1 MIARQPTAPTTAAA
15 TTTSTATVTATQAP
29 AWLTDAGRATALP
42 AGTWLVCVSQE
53 AVVPERNREKCLEI
67 VTAAAQAELVRSIR
81 VRIEAESESR
91 QSETTLATSSRFESH
106 FANRSRTRSDLTLDG
121 RRLETWF
128 DARSG
133 TAYALSAIERTAVA
147 EQARE
152 RAAAV
157 LTTVKSAA
165 DAAKAAETDH
175 PADALAQWS
184 QVLTQS
190 QAAESDLSLALIFGR
205 NDPVTAEVATRA
217 QAIHTRAGEALARL
231 AERPVTT
238 VDDLAFVL
246 AAQLGR
252 AAGTVKPKVLIPP
265 CTVASSRLS
274 SPLGRYLGQALAT
287 QVPAASGW
295 PVVTATASGPARD
308 VAAAAGAEAV
318 VLGATWERPE
328 GVRVLVS
335 VHDLKDGRLLASA
348 ESTLPAAA
356 LTKSGLSAAP
366 QNVAAALADQ
376 QQFRRDEVVGGALR
390 LELWTSKGDD
400 APVFQKGEI
409 ARIFV
414 RVDRPTH
421 LRVVDHLSDGRRVL
435 LVDDL
440 YLDESKVN
448 LVYQIP
454 GEFEVSAPFGA
465 ETIQA
470 NASTFAFPRLET
482 KTEDGYQFIT
492 ESLATA
498 NAKTRGFKKIDPA
511 TKPELA
517 EARVVV
523 TTVDAK

>member
-1 MIARQPTAPTTAAA
+1 M
-15 TTTSTATVTATQAP
+15 
-29 AWLTDAGRATALP
+29 
-42 AGTWLVCVSQE
+42 
-53 AVVPERNREKCLEI
+53 
-67 VTAAAQAELVRSIR
+67 AAAQAELARSIR

-91 QSETTLATSSRFESH
+91 QSETTTSTASRCDSYFAT
-106 FANRSRTRSDLTLDG
+106 RSRTRSDLILVG

-128 DARSG
+128 DARTG
-133 TAYALSAIERTAVA
+133 TAHALSAIERSAVA
-147 EQARE
+147 AQARE
-152 RAAAV
+152 RIAAV
-157 LTTVKSAA
+157 LTAAKYAA
-165 DAAKAAETDH
+165 DAAKAVETDH
-175 PADALAQWS
+175 PGDALAQWGR
-184 QVLTQS
+184 VLTQI
-190 QAAESDLSLALIFGR
+190 QTAENDLCLALIFAR
-205 NDPVTAEVATRA
+205 NDPETVEVASRA
-217 QAIHTRAGEALARL
+217 QAIHNRTSEALARL

-252 AAGTVKPKVLIPP
+252 AVGSVKPKVLVPP

-287 QVPAASGW
+287 QMSAASSW
-295 PVVTATASGPARD
+295 PVVTATVPGPARD
-308 VAAAAGAEAV
+308 VAAAVGAEAV

-328 GVRVLVS
+328 GIRVLVS
-335 VHDLKDGRLLASA
+335 VHDLKNGHLLATA
-348 ESTLPAAA
+348 EATLPAAA
-356 LTKSGLSAAP
+356 LTKAGLSAAP

-376 QQFRRDEVVGGALR
+376 QQFRRDEIVGGALR

-400 APVFQKGEI
+400 APVFLKGES

-414 RVDRPTH
+414 RVDRPAH

-454 GEFEVSAPFGA
+454 GDFEVSAPFGA

-470 NASTFAFPRLET
+470 NASTVAFSRLET
-482 KTEDGYQFIT
+482 KLEDGYAVIT
-492 ESLATA
+492 ESLASA
-498 NAKTRGFKKIDPA
+498 NAKTRGFKKVDPSN
-511 TKPELA
+511 KPELA

-523 TTVDAK
+523 TTVAAD

>member
-1 MIARQPTAPTTAAA
+1 MYRVADIVCACAILFVACLRAEESPQWVTAA
-15 TTTSTATVTATQAP
+15 
-29 AWLTDAGRATALP
+29 GRQSAYP
-42 AGTWLVCVSQE
+42 DSTWLVSHATESV
-53 AVVPERNREKCLEI
+53 ANGRDRDKCLEI
-67 VTAAAQAELVRSIR
+67 VNAAAQAELARSIR

-91 QSETTLATSSRFESH
+91 QSETTMATASRCDSY
-106 FANRSRTRSDLTLDG
+106 FAHRSRTHSDLILVGRCLDS
-121 RRLETWF
+121 WF
-128 DARSG
+128 DARTN
-133 TAYALSAIERTAVA
+133 TAHALSAIERATVA

-152 RAAAV
+152 RAAVALIAV
-157 LTTVKSAA
+157 YAA
-165 DAAKAAETDH
+165 SDAAKAAETDH
-175 PADALAQWS
+175 PADALAQWGR
-184 QVLTQS
+184 VLTQI

-205 NDPVTAEVATRA
+205 NDPATTEVAQRC
-217 QAIHTRAGEALARL
+217 QAIHARTGEALARL

-252 AAGTVKPKVLIPP
+252 AAGAVKPKVLVPP

-295 PVVTATASGPARD
+295 PVVTAAVPGPARD
-308 VAAAAGAEAV
+308 VAAASGADAV
-318 VLGATWERPE
+318 VLGTTWERPE
-328 GVRVLVS
+328 GVRVLVT
-335 VHDLKDGRLLASA
+335 VNDLKDGRLVATA
-348 ESTLPAAA
+348 EATLPTAA
-356 LTKSGLSAAP
+356 LVKAGLSAAP

-376 QQFRRDEVVGGALR
+376 QQFRRDEVSGGALR

-400 APVFQKGEI
+400 APVFLAGEI

-414 RVDRPTH
+414 RVDRPVH
-421 LRVVDHLSDGRRVL
+421 LRIVNHLSDGRRVL
-435 LVDDL
+435 LIDDL

-454 GEFEVSAPFGA
+454 GEFEVGAPFGA

-470 NASTFAFPRLET
+470 NASTVAFPRLAT
-482 KTEDGYQFIT
+482 RQEDGYAVIT
-492 ESLATA
+492 ESLASA
-498 NAKTRGFKKIDPA
+498 NAKTRGFKKVDPA

-523 TTVDAK
+523 TTMNGK

>member
-1 MIARQPTAPTTAAA
+1 MHRAAVVACACVLVTLLPLAAEDAPPWITG
-15 TTTSTATVTATQAP
+15 
-29 AWLTDAGRATALP
+29 AGRAKAYP
-42 AGTWLVCVSQE
+42 DAVWLVSL
-53 AVVPERNREKCLEI
+53 ANERVAKGRDRDKCLEI
-67 VTAAAQAELVRSIR
+67 VTAASQAELARSIR

-91 QSETTLATSSRFESH
+91 QSETTTATASRCDSYFSH
-106 FANRSRTRSDLTLDG
+106 RSKTRSDLTLVG

-128 DARSG
+128 DARTD
-133 TAYALSAIERTAVA
+133 TAYALSAIERAAVG

-157 LTTVKSAA
+157 LTAVHAA
-165 DAAKAAETDH
+165 SDAAKAAETNH
-175 PADALAQWS
+175 PADALVQWGR
-184 QVLTQS
+184 VLTQI
-190 QAAESDLSLALIFGR
+190 QIAESDLSLALIFGR
-205 NDPVTAEVATRA
+205 NDPATAEVAKRC
-217 QAIHTRAGEALARL
+217 QAIHARTGEALARL

-252 AAGTVKPKVLIPP
+252 AAGAVKPKVLVPP

-295 PVVTATASGPARD
+295 PVVTTIMPGPARD
-308 VAAAAGAEAV
+308 VAAAAGADAV

-328 GVRVLVS
+328 GVRVLVT
-335 VHDLKDGRLLASA
+335 VHDLKDGRLLATA
-348 ESTLPAAA
+348 EATLPAAA
-356 LTKSGLSAAP
+356 LVKAGLSAAP

-400 APVFQKGEI
+400 APVFLAGET

-414 RVDRPTH
+414 RVDRPVH
-421 LRVVDHLSDGRRVL
+421 LRIVDHLSDGRRVL
-435 LVDDL
+435 LIDDL

-470 NASTFAFPRLET
+470 NASTIAFPRLET
-482 KTEDGYQFIT
+482 RQEDGYAVIT
-492 ESLATA
+492 ESLASA
-498 NAKTRGFKKIDPA
+498 NAKTRGFKKVDPA
-511 TKPELA
+511 TKPEQA

-523 TTVDAK
+523 TTMDGK